1 MIARMPGSFRHEMA
15 ERGCDLPARQRQLI
29 ALAASTWW
37 TPHPAGRAGGS
48 YAALWAVLA
57 GDAELVA

>member
-15 ERGCDLPARQRQLI
+15 ERGRDLPARQRQLI

-37 TPHPAGRAGGS
+37 TPILLVGRGGS

-57 GDAELVA
+57 GDAELIA